1 MMMNENSENKQ
12 EVKALLIKL
21 KIKKIMILMYH
32 LQMNDMIECE
42 HISIMQALLKFCKNQ
57 LY

>member
-1 MMMNENSENKQ
+1 MMNESFKNKQ
-12 EVKALLIKL
+12 EVETFLIKF
-21 KIKKIMILMYH
+21 KIKKVTVSAYH
-32 LQMNDMIECE
+32 LQMNDMIEYK